1 MISSKNL
8 AKALYK
14 ISKEETSSE
23 KIVSALLFYLEKHQL
38 ISLLPQT
45 IKHLIG
51 FKKNETEFNSL
62 EIISGLPID
71 EEITME
77 IKKILNSETNS
88 LVKKKTDK
96 ELIGGFI
103 ATYKGFIYDASIK
116 NQLNLIKTKLTE

>member
-8 AKALYK
+8 ARALYK
-14 ISKEETSSE
+14 ISKERVSSE
-23 KIVSALLFYLEKHQL
+23 KIVSALLFYLEKHRL
-38 ISLLPQT
+38 LSLLPQT
-45 IKHLIG
+45 LKHLIG
-51 FKKNETEFNSL
+51 FKKNEKEFNSL

-71 EEITME
+71 EEITTE
-77 IKKILNSETNS
+77 IKKILKTEISS
-88 LVKKKTDK
+88 VVKQKIER